1 MRLAKAHRRL
11 DSFVD
16 SVRRHADIGDDDV
29 GALGLD
35 RREERFEVTAD
46 GCDLEIGLRLEQTP
60 DALADE
66 VVILGEDEAN
76 RHRQKNT
83 AAADGNAARGSA
95 AADGRASPPR
105 DTPAAR

>member
-1 MRLAKAHRRL
+1 MTTSGRSRPRPPRAA
-11 DSFVD
+11 
-16 SVRRHADIGDDDV
+16 I
-29 GALGLD
+29 
-35 RREERFEVTAD
+35 EVTAD
-46 GCDLEIGLRLEQTP
+46 GGDLEIGLRLEQTP

-95 AADGRASPPR
+95 AGGRPC
-105 DTPAAR
+105 